1 MVSPISHVTPAQPA
15 AQAPAAQPT
24 SSKPAPQHSAP
35 DTVQISNAATA
46 LLQESLETS
55 VQTAK
60 EANAGDA
67 QAIRLQ
73 ARHAH
78 AKVHAK

>member
-1 MVSPISHVTPAQPA
+1 MVSPIHSVTAAQPVSS
-15 AQAPAAQPT
+15 APAA
-24 SSKPAPQHSAP
+24 KPAPSVAKPQAAQ
-35 DTVQISNAATA
+35 DTVHISNAAAA

-60 EANAGDA
+60 EASAGDA

-73 ARHAH
+73 ARHAP
-78 AKVHAK
+78 AKVHTK

>member
-1 MVSPISHVTPAQPA
+1 MVSPIHSVTPAQPVN
-15 AQAPAAQPT
+15 PTPTAQPAP
-24 SSKPAPQHSAP
+24 SAAKPQASAQ
-35 DTVQISNAATA
+35 DTVHISNAATA

-60 EANAGDA
+60 EASAGDP

-78 AKVHAK
+78 AKVHTK

>member
-1 MVSPISHVTPAQPA
+1 MVSPISHATPAQPA

-24 SSKPAPQHSAP
+24 SSKAAPQLSAQ
-35 DTVQISNAATA
+35 DTVHISNAATA

-73 ARHAH
+73 ARHAP

>member
-1 MVSPISHVTPAQPA
+1 MVSPIHSVTAAQPVNPT
-15 AQAPAAQPT
+15 PAAQPAP
-24 SSKPAPQHSAP
+24 SAAKPQASAQ
-35 DTVQISNAATA
+35 DTVHISNAATA

-60 EANAGDA
+60 EASAGDA

-73 ARHAH
+73 ARHAP
-78 AKVHAK
+78 AKVRTK